1 MSFTVVLGA
10 FLLAAWVDARFEA
23 RRPATPGRR
32 MAHVAASFVLLQLA
46 TLGAH
51 FVVPEDAG
59 VAPRMTAVFV
69 LLLPLMVYA
78 LVSGLWIIRTFAES
92 GFARR

>member
-1 MSFTVVLGA
+1 MSFSVELGA
-10 FLLAAWVDARFEA
+10 FLLAAWVDARFEG

-32 MAHVAASFVLLQLA
+32 MAHVAASFILLQLA

-78 LVSGLWIIRTFAES
+78 LISGLWIIRTFAES

>member
-1 MSFTVVLGA
+1 MSFSVVLGA
-10 FLLAAWVDARFEA
+10 FLLAAWVDARFEG

-32 MAHVAASFVLLQLA
+32 MAHVAASFLLLQVA
-46 TLGAH
+46 NLGAH
-51 FVVPEDAG
+51 FIVPEDAG
-59 VAPRMTAVFV
+59 IAPRMTAVFV

>member
-1 MSFTVVLGA
+1 
-10 FLLAAWVDARFEA
+10 VDARFEG

-32 MAHVAASFVLLQLA
+32 MAHVAASFILLQLA
-46 TLGAH
+46 TLGAP

-78 LVSGLWIIRTFAES
+78 LISGLWIIRTFAES